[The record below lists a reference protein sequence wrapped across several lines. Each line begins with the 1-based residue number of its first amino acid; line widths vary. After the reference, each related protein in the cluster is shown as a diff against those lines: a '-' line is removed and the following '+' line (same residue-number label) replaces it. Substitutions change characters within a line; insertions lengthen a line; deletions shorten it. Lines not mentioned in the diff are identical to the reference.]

1 MMDSNSNDKQD
12 IKILI
17 ERFREISV
25 DLAVA
30 KDRELSNRF
39 ESRKPQSKIMSSLK
53 IHVGRFPFLYRTS
66 VKIRGFFK

>member
-1 MMDSNSNDKQD
+1 MENNSNDKQD

-17 ERFREISV
+17 ERFRELST

-39 ESRKPQSKIMSSLK
+39 ESRKLKSKIKNSLK
-53 IHVGRFPFLYRTS
+53 MHVSRFPSLYRTLI
-66 VKIRGFFK
+66 KIKGFFK